1 MKHGMLLV
9 IFTFYAQGAFVDEPA
24 REKKPVLLEIEPIKT
39 SKNFLNVEQNQKLGF
54 GQPAKQLSSTNPAE
68 QINDIIRARQ
78 IETEN
83 DIYQRLKKAQ

>member
-39 SKNFLNVEQNQKLGF
+39 SKNFLNVEQNQKIGF